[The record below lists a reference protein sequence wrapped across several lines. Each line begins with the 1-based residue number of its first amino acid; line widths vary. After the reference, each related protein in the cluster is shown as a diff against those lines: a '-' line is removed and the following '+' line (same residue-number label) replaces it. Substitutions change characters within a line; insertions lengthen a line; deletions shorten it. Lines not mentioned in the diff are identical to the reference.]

1 MRQILIGVAA
11 VTLVGCATSAKI
23 EKEARVHDL
32 RADAAASIRD
42 YDRASQEKAEAERLH
57 RKAIKRAYKEGTTGV
72 VVPSEPQV
80 VPHP

>member
-1 MRQILIGVAA
+1 MRQILIAVAA
-11 VTLVGCATSAKI
+11 VTFAGCATSAKI

-42 YDRASQEKAEAERLH
+42 YDRASQEKSEAERLH

-72 VVPSEPQV
+72 VVPSEPEI

>member
-1 MRQILIGVAA
+1 MRHILIGVAA
-11 VTLVGCATSAKI
+11 VTLMGCATSAKI

-42 YDRASQEKAEAERLH
+42 YDRASAEKSEAERLH